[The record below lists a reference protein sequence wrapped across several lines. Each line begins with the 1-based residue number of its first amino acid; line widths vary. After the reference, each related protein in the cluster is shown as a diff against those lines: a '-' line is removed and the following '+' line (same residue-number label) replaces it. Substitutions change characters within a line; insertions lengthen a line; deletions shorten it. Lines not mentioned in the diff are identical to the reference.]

1 MDFNTVLSSGWDHLL
16 KIWDC
21 ELSGIKQDIAG
32 KSVSLL
38 IWKWLDMLFVAL
50 WCFVVCELVNLWLY
64 LFLIPY
70 GLHVA
75 PVLKQSL
82 PMNPLWSLT
91 LLLFFWSH
99 YIVLLCRT
107 IMSRIM
113 YSLPRISQ
121 NKILQETQ
129 SEPDITI
136 LDAVST
142 SELKACDSL
151 TWEWGQVNAIEVMI
165 IILKLTNL
173 NSLRTCWSR
182 FVIAIRNTDLEIE
195 DSIAFIN
202 KGYEDIRNRFESSER
217 DQKDIRERLRNIL
230 NAGSRLLFWRLRLT

>member
-1 MDFNTVLSSGWDHLL
+1 MACTLHQSWNSHY
-16 KIWDC
+16 
-21 ELSGIKQDIAG
+21 
-32 KSVSLL
+32 
-38 IWKWLDMLFVAL
+38 L
-50 WCFVVCELVNLWLY
+50 WILCGVWVFCC
-64 LFLIPY
+64 
-70 GLHVA
+70 
-75 PVLKQSL
+75 
-82 PMNPLWSLT
+82 
-91 LLLFFWSH
+91 FFWSH
-99 YIVLLCRT
+99 YIVLLGRT

-121 NKILQETQ
+121 NKILQVTQ